1 MNVLAIIPARINSKG
16 IPEKNLE
23 KIGKYSLVERALFT
37 AMRTSIITDI
47 VVSTDSKKIK
57 SVINQYGDYA
67 PFLRPK
73 HLATD
78 DSGSLGVIQHSL
90 DWAQTNFSKIYEYIV
105 LLEPPS
111 PFRLPIHINQGVKL
125 AIDQKASSVVSLV
138 KVGDYHPIRMKKMDL
153 NGKINGFIDEEP
165 DGLRRQDQEPA
176 FIRNSAVYVFSTQTI
191 NENKLWG
198 NNTFGFEMDKNLYG
212 INIDE
217 PNDLQLIR
225 AFYQQMVEKDL
236 TDRIEVIN

>member
-1 MNVLAIIPARINSKG
+1 MNILAIIPARINSKG

-37 AMRTSIITDI
+37 AMKTSIINDI

-78 DSGSLGVIQHSL
+78 HSGSLGVIQHSL

-111 PFRLPIHINQGVKL
+111 PFRLPKHINQGIKL

-153 NGKINGFIDEEP
+153 N
-165 DGLRRQDQEPA
+165 
-176 FIRNSAVYVFSTQTI
+176 
-191 NENKLWG
+191 
-198 NNTFGFEMDKNLYG
+198 
-212 INIDE
+212 
-217 PNDLQLIR
+217 
-225 AFYQQMVEKDL
+225 
-236 TDRIEVIN
+236 